1 MKQEYALHILKCIG
15 RPATTKEVAMFYG
28 ILNPTR
34 EDITMTFARLD
45 ALRRFGLVRKI
56 TQGRFKPAYWE
67 VVE

>member
-15 RPATTKEVAMFYG
+15 RPATTKEV
-28 ILNPTR
+28 
-34 EDITMTFARLD
+34 
-45 ALRRFGLVRKI
+45 